1 MAFLEQ
7 AATLYAFCKIVIK
20 RVLIWC
26 TKSLVCVHP
35 HFALFYLDLL
45 CLVKISRCA
54 HFQIIGCERF
64 WHYSSDCLF
73 HKNLLSFHQF
83 FFRTKVLLD
92 ILNRGISLTH
102 HIKMHSVICKINLL
116 LSSDTRSSICIN
128 TFSNVITLAKKQ
140 LLSYWGLIEW
150 ILWEYIYS

>member
-1 MAFLEQ
+1 MC
-7 AATLYAFCKIVIK
+7 TPAFCVFLSWFTLPGKDFQMRSFSDN
-20 RVLIWC
+20 RV
-26 TKSLVCVHP
+26 
-35 HFALFYLDLL
+35 
-45 CLVKISRCA
+45 R
-54 HFQIIGCERF
+54 RF

-116 LSSDTRSSICIN
+116 LSSDTRSSICIS
-128 TFSNVITLAKKQ
+128 TFSNVITLAKKAIDIKLGFNWVNTARIQ
-140 LLSYWGLIEW
+140 LKREVQKKKV
-150 ILWEYIYS
+150 